1 MRSAK
6 TLTAALAG
14 LIGACTGK
22 ATGDTGAATPTPALI
37 WSGWSHAWHL
47 LNHRVSYAEAVLE
60 ADGTARMGLV
70 GGDWTTGEGATD
82 YPLYRFHHQRVVAEG
97 LTVIH
102 GSSALVVRANTPA
115 AATVEVELPSA
126 APRSWVAVLRGFR
139 INTDTAQDDPA
150 YPTDYDPALGYTSRG
165 FGFGL
170 GEVDAAGESL
180 RFDTQASVR
189 WGPSSPDDPL
199 DRSAMNAATA
209 VATTEVELA
218 WTLIGFDGALSASSA
233 AATRSYPAGVFS
245 EQAPFSAA
253 DLPLDL
259 PGGPGFA
266 ALRAFDLSLEVPASP
281 GQGEYIRSMGVALDV
296 SPTRAPPVHAEAAFT
311 TSSLVELSDVDVGVT
326 LDVLWVGLDDRDA
339 SHEAILREGEAPV
352 GPTVV
357 PAAP

>member
-6 TLTAALAG
+6 TLTAALAA
-14 LIGACTGK
+14 LLGACTGK
-22 ATGDTGAATPTPALI
+22 ATGDTAGAAPTPALI
-37 WSGWSHAWHL
+37 WSGWTHAWHL
-47 LNHRVSYAEAVLE
+47 LNHRVSYAEALLE

-82 YPLYRFHHQRVVAEG
+82 YPLYRFHHQRVAAEG
-97 LTVIH
+97 LTVLH
-102 GSSALVVRANTPA
+102 GSTAMVVRANAPA
-115 AATVEVELPSA
+115 QSTVEVALPA
-126 APRSWVAVLRGFR
+126 GAPGQWVAVLRGFR
-139 INTDTAQDDPA
+139 LNTDTAQDDPS
-150 YPTDYDPALGYTSRG
+150 YPADYDPALGYTSRG
-165 FGFGL
+165 FGFGV
-170 GEVDAAGESL
+170 GEVDATADAL
-180 RFDTQASVR
+180 RFDAHAAVR

-218 WTLIGFDGALSASSA
+218 WTLVGFDGALSAASA
-233 AATRSYPAGVFS
+233 TATRSYEAGVFS
-245 EQAPFSAA
+245 EQDPFSAA

-266 ALRAFDLSLEVPASP
+266 ALRAFDLSLEVPSGP
-281 GQGEYIRSMGVALDV
+281 GQGEYIRSMGVALDAA
-296 SPTRAPPVHAEAAFT
+296 PARTPPVTAEAAFT
-311 TSSLVELSDVDVGVT
+311 TSSLVELSDVAVGAA
-326 LDVLWVGLDDRDA
+326 LDVVWVGLDDRDA